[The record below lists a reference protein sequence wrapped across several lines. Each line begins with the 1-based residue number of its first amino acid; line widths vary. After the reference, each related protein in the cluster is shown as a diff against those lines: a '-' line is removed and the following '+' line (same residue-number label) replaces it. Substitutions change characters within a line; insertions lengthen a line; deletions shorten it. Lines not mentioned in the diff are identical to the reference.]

1 MRPSI
6 YDLLPEISACLNT
19 FLRLFNIYIVIIA
32 YLCFEDK
39 IYVHYLILN
48 NKRNLQKNII
58 IDHTWSYIILTLM
71 STNAE
76 SVFNLPFRKIFD
88 EKKFKHSFWLS
99 RTEDKT
105 WPKIQTVLNFFS
117 GWHFDWPTNYWR
129 AE

>member
-6 YDLLPEISACLNT
+6 YDLLPEISACMNT

-71 STNAE
+71 STNTE

-88 EKKFKHSFWLS
+88 EKK
-99 RTEDKT
+99 
-105 WPKIQTVLNFFS
+105 IQTFILTV
-117 GWHFDWPTNYWR
+117 
-129 AE
+129 